1 MFAHV
6 KYLNKAL
13 GFLFSS
19 RINSDG
25 HYHRDDML
33 LGHGLDNVASI
44 RVVTGLALVSA
55 LLVLVAFMLEATA
68 GMGLL
73 FVIIMQAL
81 YLYVVTLPRVGMGP
95 GSAVL
100 NSPMLAQRSYRS
112 YLQGRVLFTPL
123 RLSLSWRARTPETVA
138 ADRIRAARLEA
149 ACLGVKSGS
158 VSAASGASARAGAS
172 SCAGARGGAL
182 GGASAGEGLAGDLL
196 KAEQEHNLQA
206 YIANGGHKSG
216 RMIMSTP
223 VTVEDYIIAQGV
235 LAAQRAPGSASAQAG
250 RTIINSGHIKS
261 LSVPLLCD
269 QPVYAGRLMTM
280 EAIAQT
286 LAVRAQELSIE
297 AGACGEEAAQAV
309 RQARERAGGSLSQG
323 AAVSAA
329 IKEVARS
336 WSSQQGAAR
345 TWSSQHGSAFSGGG
359 ASDPYGSQ
367 GAALDGTAMLPA
379 VNAKAQVLPSD
390 LCLYGFGFE
399 WLPRHT
405 RALMHIMEAGN
416 NPSPFGT
423 NGSPDI
429 HAVACDDGYEPIVVP
444 VRDLAGHTLLLGTTG
459 SGKTRFFDLLV
470 SQAIMRGDTVI
481 VLDPKGDRDLQMS
494 LIRAAR
500 AAERE
505 PLENMVCL
513 DVGRPAAP
521 SLNSER
527 GRAFASASTGVASV
541 PQAFDN
547 AVITSKTMNI
557 APMSAFELAATSR
570 VRKGLSSLVS
580 AEHYDAAGL
589 ERCGRASSRLIAA
602 WHEEV
607 HGSTMADNR
616 HQDSSADGARSWS
629 CEHSEVLNTEQS
641 IYDGRASQSGR
652 NINTYGKHHDSG
664 ASLTGS
670 LNADQSAARQAAGG
684 PGARVVI
691 DGSDLMPDSDFL
703 KGIAQLRSMRTDS
716 SNGYDNT
723 IYDTRLDDR
732 LFDEINRGI
741 NPTATFERA
750 SEIGSRLK
758 TLIDGPDS
766 VFKDYAIMAV
776 SAAVECCRL
785 LGEKVTLSNIRRYVC
800 QHRNYEMA
808 LRQIINLT
816 VIAINNPACS
826 VYYNRIHGISDKR
839 LIVSRFAVSALMG
852 DSFKTVSQSQVEKA
866 VVRLSEIGEIA
877 ASDGQAAAQRLAAME
892 AEDEDGLHQDVEEM
906 PSDDELLNELNG
918 SSACSSDLAGSSAGC
933 GEGTDCAD
941 GDDDEDSSLQSR
953 CSRRAHRRSHAASA
967 AAAGGE
973 VGSAAMGAGF
983 DMAAAMGGRLNVSSE
998 GAASALDLDEMERQ
1012 IESDALAA
1020 EERAAAAASKSKTKT
1035 VRSSAARP
1043 AALVALKEFY
1053 DWLTA
1058 SGYVRSDT
1066 SMSQIFQVCLTN
1078 SLYFDKTT
1086 SSIRPSITGLTS
1098 GDLLEL
1104 LSSEQPQ
1111 ASFRSIVRNN
1121 MIFYAGLHCLKDSNT
1136 GRNLGKLLLS
1146 DLAATA
1152 GQIIAGNINDHRR
1165 ISVFIDEASELANEP
1180 LLQLLNKSR
1189 SAGFNITIATQSTA
1203 DLAARM
1209 GSRDIAQQFI
1219 DNCNNVISLRVMNR
1233 ETASVVTSGL
1243 PATSRTHINTSVSS
1257 SQVGSGTSSSISRG
1271 MMQEECE
1278 KFPPSML
1285 SLLPNFEFVARFANG
1300 HFYKGFIPII
1310 DRRGSG
1316 SFRPDLHTLQQWQAH
1331 AAQAAA
1337 RSRSNFSDAPAS
1349 ASAAS
1354 ATAADAASASASSC
1368 PPDSDNRTAADSSG
1382 PAHTD
1387 KSTASSASDPAS
1399 SQDFRAAL
1407 PADRASGSPVPDAAS
1422 FFVPGPPDFA
1432 PAAVPSIPASAAS
1445 QRASCSQ
1452 PWHGA
1457 QAHQP
1462 YLSDQAL
1469 EESARHQGS
1478 AGLEHKAFEI
1488 DDPVGYRDGIA
1499 PFAINIEPVIRVST
1513 AQNLTVMPLRDED
1526 FLSMHISSSR
1536 MQAHSSADVIGS
1548 DGSTRA
1554 AAHGSGHGAVPCAP
1568 DATGHNCDD
1577 GIHELLSCDNPER
1590 PGCNDRVL
1598 VSPAPLTAAALKST
1612 VPGMDRSCIAS
1623 SPFSQQARA
1632 AAHDHNQAHAGSVNG
1647 SSYGSSSSDGRAH
1660 QGRQRSS
1667 MLTRAALLPVY
1678 VFRLVKSGCIRVIYA
1693 LTALIFSQMLIR
1705 MYSLALEAGLILL
1718 MVLVPGMIIDDGQL
1732 DSLLSSSREMGQ
1744 SVTAYSAIALEV
1756 MLRGSGELS
1765 ALLYEHTSFTD
1776 RCMAVWQ
1783 VVSSSWQLPLTMA
1796 VTGML
1801 WGHHVGLTSELHHRS
1816 LMGLRY
1822 FTRIRSPLNLVISA
1836 LAVLMLWQG
1845 WLFCIEYTLVVL
1857 WLQCFIQAFALSC
1870 FFSRHSR

>member
-55 LLVLVAFMLEATA
+55 LLVLIAFMLEATA

-100 NSPMLAQRSYRS
+100 NSPMLTQRSYRS

-149 ACLGVKSGS
+149 ACQGVKLGGAGASDT
-158 VSAASGASARAGAS
+158 SGASARVGT
-172 SCAGARGGAL
+172 GARGGA
-182 GGASAGEGLAGDLL
+182 GADQGLAGDLL
-196 KAEQEHNLQA
+196 RAKQEHNLHA
-206 YIANGGHKSG
+206 YIANCGHKSG

-329 IKEVARS
+329 IKEVASS
-336 WSSQQGAAR
+336 WASKQ
-345 TWSSQHGSAFSGGG
+345 GSALASGRSSGSYG
-359 ASDPYGSQ
+359 AQ

-459 SGKTRFFDLLV
+459 SGKPRFFDLLV

-547 AVITSKTMNI
+547 AVITSKAMNI
-557 APMSAFELAATSR
+557 APMSAFELAANSR

-602 WHEEV
+602 WHEEI

-629 CEHSEVLNTEQS
+629 SEHSEVLNTDES
-641 IYDGRASQSGR
+641 IYDGMASKSCR
-652 NINTYGKHHDSG
+652 NINHYAKQHDSG
-664 ASLTGS
+664 AALSGP
-670 LNADQSAARQAAGG
+670 LNPDQAAAGQAASG

-703 KGIAQLRSMRTDS
+703 KGIAQLRSLRTDS

-866 VVRLSEIGEIA
+866 VVRLSEIGEVA

-918 SSACSSDLAGSSAGC
+918 SSACSADLAGSSAGG
-933 GEGTDCAD
+933 GEGSDSAD
-941 GDDDEDSSLQSR
+941 GDDDDDSSLHSR
-953 CSRRAHRRSHAASA
+953 RSRRAHRCAHAASA

-973 VGSAAMGAGF
+973 GGSAAMGAGF

-998 GAASALDLDEMERQ
+998 GGASALDLDEMERQ

-1316 SFRPDLHTLQQWQAH
+1316 GSRPDLHTLQQWQEH
-1331 AAQAAA
+1331 AAQTAA
-1337 RSRSNFSDAPAS
+1337 RSRSNFSGAP
-1349 ASAAS
+1349 
-1354 ATAADAASASASSC
+1354 ATAAAPAAPAAAAETASASAS
-1368 PPDSDNRTAADSSG
+1368 PPESDYRAAADSSCM
-1382 PAHTD
+1382 AHTD
-1387 KSTASSASDPAS
+1387 KSTASRASEPVS
-1399 SQDFRAAL
+1399 SQGCSAAL
-1407 PADRASGSPVPDAAS
+1407 PADRASGGTLADTAS

-1432 PAAVPSIPASAAS
+1432 PAADPSRPATAAS
-1445 QRASCSQ
+1445 QHASCSQ
-1452 PWHGA
+1452 PWQSSQGHKS
-1457 QAHQP
+1457 
-1462 YLSDQAL
+1462 YLSEHTP
-1469 EESARHQGS
+1469 EEDARYQGS
-1478 AGLEHKAFEI
+1478 AGLLHRAFEI

-1513 AQNLTVMPLRDED
+1513 ARNLTVMPLRDED

-1536 MQAHSSADVIGS
+1536 MQTRSSADVIGS
-1548 DGSTRA
+1548 DVRA
-1554 AAHGSGHGAVPCAP
+1554 RADVHGSGHGAVPGAP
-1568 DATGHNCDD
+1568 GATGHDCDD

-1598 VSPAPLTAAALKST
+1598 VSPAPLSAAALRST
-1612 VPGMDRSCIAS
+1612 VPGMDRSYIAS

-1632 AAHDHNQAHAGSVNG
+1632 AAHDHNRAQPGSVNG
-1647 SSYGSSSSDGRAH
+1647 SSHGSSDGGAH
-1660 QGRQRSS
+1660 QGRPRSS
-1667 MLTRAALLPVY
+1667 MLSRAALMPTY

-1732 DSLLSSSREMGQ
+1732 DSLLSSSLEMGQ